1 MHAEPVKYVVTLTES
16 ALLVEL
22 RVPLPVPD
30 LVSFAITH
38 KARLTAAFT
47 AAAALVE
54 TERDAL
60 LAETET

>member
-1 MHAEPVKYVVTLTES
+1 MTDPVKYVVTLTAN

-38 KARLTAAFT
+38 KARLASAFT
-47 AAAALVE
+47 AAATLVQV
-54 TERDAL
+54 ERDAI
-60 LAETET
+60 LAETRDA